1 MGKKGDLRT
10 REYAL
15 SMKVKTKR
23 RLVEDLVARYAELR
37 EQVSEA
43 KAELRELIEEH
54 KDVREQLKEQEGY

>member
-1 MGKKGDLRT
+1 MGKKNYLRSQ
-10 REYAL
+10 EFAL
-15 SMKVKTKR
+15 ALKVKTKR

-54 KDVREQLKEQEGY
+54 KEVREQLKEQEGY